1 LDLSISALDYQR
13 GIKNG
18 DFTVEEFISKS
29 LERIESVDKNLH
41 AFLKLNDLVLE
52 NAKEIDRKIKSN
64 QNVGKCLG
72 MPISVK
78 DNICIAGSRTT
89 CGSKALEHFIAPY
102 TATVVN
108 KLNSEDAII
117 IGKTN
122 LDEFAMGL
130 STEFSAYGES
140 KNPWNTDYVPGG
152 SSGGSAVSVSANEC
166 IASLGSDTGGSIR
179 NPASFC
185 SVVGLK
191 PTYGLV
197 SRYGL
202 VSYSN
207 SIEQIG
213 PLTKTVKDSAF
224 LLNIISGVDSN
235 DNTTID
241 NKNQD
246 YLKDL
251 DTGIEG
257 KKIGIISE
265 MTNSDGLSDNV
276 LNSTNDAIK
285 TFEKIGANCEYVSLQ
300 MVRYAVAAYYTI
312 TSTEAGSNLARYD
325 NIRYGYEFDSE
336 GFEFN
341 SYISRARNMLGP
353 EVKRRM
359 ILGGF
364 VPSAG
369 HAGKYFLKALKVKSK
384 LMSEIK
390 RIFEKFDFLIAPT
403 VPVQPFKFGE
413 KILDPNRLIDFMM
426 VDFNTVTA
434 NLTGIPAISVPY
446 KITNG
451 LPIGIQIMA
460 KHQEEHSLLQAAYA
474 LEKTV
479 ELPEV
484 PI

>member
-1 LDLSISALDYQR
+1 MDLSISASDYQR

-29 LERIESVDKNLH
+29 LERIELVDKNLH
-41 AFLKLNDLVLE
+41 AFLKLNDLALE
-52 NAKEIDRKIKSN
+52 NAKEIDRRIKSN

-89 CGSKALEHFIAPY
+89 CGSKALEHFKAPY
-102 TATVVN
+102 TATVVD
-108 KLNSEDAII
+108 KLNLEDAII

-185 SVVGLK
+185 SIVGLK

-213 PLTKTVKDSAF
+213 PMTKTVEDSAF
-224 LLNIISGVDSN
+224 LLNIISGIDSN
-235 DNTTID
+235 DNTTSNNRD
-241 NKNQD
+241 QD
-246 YLKDL
+246 YLKDI
-251 DTGIEG
+251 DAGIEG

-265 MTNSDGLSDNV
+265 MTSNEGLSNEV
-276 LNSTNDAIK
+276 LNATNDAIK
-285 TFEKIGANCEYVSLQ
+285 TFESIGANCEQVSLE
-300 MVRYAVAAYYTI
+300 MVPYAVAAYYTI

-325 NIRYGYEFDSE
+325 NIRYGYDFDSE

-341 SYISRARNMLGP
+341 SYISQARNKLGP

-384 LMSEIK
+384 LTSELE
-390 RIFEKFDFLIAPT
+390 RIFKKFDFLISPT
-403 VPVQPFKFGE
+403 VPIQPFKFGE
-413 KILDPNRLIDFMM
+413 KIKDPVSFML
-426 VDFNTVTA
+426 VDFNTVTS
-434 NLTGIPAISVPY
+434 NLTGKPAISVPY

-451 LPIGIQIMA
+451 LPIGMQIMA
-460 KHQEEHSLLQAAYA
+460 NSWKENELLQAAYA

>member
-1 LDLSISALDYQR
+1 MNLGISAFNYVNS
-13 GIKNG
+13 IKNG
-18 DFTVEEFISKS
+18 DFTVEEFIERSF
-29 LERIESVDKNLH
+29 ERIKKVDDKLH
-41 AFLKLNDLVLE
+41 AFLSFNDIALE
-52 NAKEIDRKIKSN
+52 KAKGIDRRISSN
-64 QNVGKCLG
+64 QKIGQCFG

-78 DNICIAGSRTT
+78 DNMCVEGTKTT
-89 CGSKALEHFIAPY
+89 CASKVLENFVSPY
-102 TATVVN
+102 TGTAVSR
-108 KLNSEDAII
+108 LEAEDAII

-130 STEFSAYGES
+130 STEFSAYGHS
-140 KNPWNTDYVPGG
+140 KNPWNIDYVPGG

-185 SVVGLK
+185 SIVGLK

-197 SRYGL
+197 SRFGL
-202 VSYSN
+202 VSYAN
-207 SIEQIG
+207 SLEQIG
-213 PLTKTVKDSAF
+213 PMTKTVEDSAF
-224 LLNIISGVDSN
+224 LLNIISGVDHN

-246 YLKDL
+246 YLKDI
-251 DTGIEG
+251 DAGITG
-257 KKIGIISE
+257 KKIGIVTE
-265 MTNSDGLSDNV
+265 MTNPDGLSTGV
-276 LNSTNDAIK
+276 LNATNDAIK
-285 TFEKIGANCEYVSLQ
+285 KFEDLGANCEQVSLG
-300 MVRYAVAAYYTI
+300 MSKYAVAAYYTI

-325 NIRYGYEFDSE
+325 NIRYGYEFDSS

-341 SYISRARNMLGP
+341 SYISQARSKLGP
-353 EVKRRM
+353 EVIRRM

-384 LMSEIK
+384 LITEINH
-390 RIFEKFDFLIAPT
+390 IFKKFDYLISPT
-403 VPVQPFKFGE
+403 VPIQPFKFGE
-413 KILDPNRLIDFMM
+413 KINDPVSFML

-434 NLTGIPAISVPY
+434 NLTGIPAISVPF
-446 KITNG
+446 KIEDG

-460 KHQEEHSLLQAAYA
+460 NHMDEHSLLQAAYA

-479 ELPEV
+479 SLPEV
-484 PI
+484 EI

>member
-1 LDLSISALDYQR
+1 LGKSITYLSKLLRNNKISSVELVDYFFDRIERFDNKIHSFLSTDKNFAIKQAKESDNK
-13 GIKNG
+13 IKNG
-18 DFTVEEFISKS
+18 DQSPLTGIPYM
-29 LERIESVDKNLH
+29 L
-41 AFLKLNDLVLE
+41 
-52 NAKEIDRKIKSN
+52 
-64 QNVGKCLG
+64 
-72 MPISVK
+72 K
-78 DNICIAGSRTT
+78 DNICTNNFPTTAGSKILNDFY
-89 CGSKALEHFIAPY
+89 SNY
-102 TATVVN
+102 DATVVK
-108 KLNSEDAII
+108 KLNIEGAVLL
-117 IGKTN
+117 GKGN
-122 LDEFAMGL
+122 LDEFAMGS
-130 STEFSAYGES
+130 STENSSFGPT
-140 KNPWNTDYVPGG
+140 KNPWDYDYVPGG
-152 SSGGSAVSVSANEC
+152 SSGGSGVSVSANEC

-202 VSYSN
+202 VSYAN

-213 PLTKTVKDSAF
+213 PMTKTVEDSAF
-224 LLNIISGVDSN
+224 LLNIISGIDSN

-246 YLKDL
+246 YLRDI
-251 DTGIEG
+251 DIGVSG
-257 KKIGIISE
+257 KKIGIVTEMINSE
-265 MTNSDGLSDNV
+265 GLSAEVANA
-276 LNSTNDAIK
+276 TNDAVK
-285 TFEKIGANCEYVSLQ
+285 TFEKLGANCEQVSLQ
-300 MVRYAVAAYYTI
+300 MVPYTVAAYYTI

-325 NIRYGYEFDSE
+325 NIRYGYELDSS

-341 SYISRARNMLGP
+341 SYISQARSKFGP
-353 EVKRRM
+353 EVIRRM

-369 HAGKYFLKALKVKSK
+369 HAGKYFSKALKVKSK
-384 LMSEIK
+384 LIAEIK
-390 RIFEKFDFLIAPT
+390 HVFEKFDYLISPT
-403 VPVQPFKFGE
+403 VPIQPFKFGD
-413 KILDPNRLIDFMM
+413 KINDPVSFMM

-460 KHQEEHSLLQAAYA
+460 NHNEEHSLLQAAHA

-479 ELPEV
+479 DLPEV
-484 PI
+484 PV

>member
-1 LDLSISALDYQR
+1 MDLSISALDYQK

-41 AFLKLNDLVLE
+41 AFLKLNDLALE

-64 QNVGKCLG
+64 QNVGKCFG

-78 DNICIAGSRTT
+78 DNICIAGSITT
-89 CGSKALEHFIAPY
+89 CGSKALEHFKAPY
-102 TATVVN
+102 TATVVD

-130 STEFSAYGES
+130 STEFSAYGKS
-140 KNPWNTDYVPGG
+140 KNPWNMDYVPGG

-202 VSYSN
+202 VSYAN

-213 PLTKTVKDSAF
+213 PLTKTVEDSAF
-224 LLNIISGVDSN
+224 LLNIISGIDPN
-235 DNTTID
+235 DNTTINND
-241 NKNQD
+241 NQD
-246 YLKDL
+246 YLSNIDA
-251 DTGIEG
+251 GIEG

-265 MTNSDGLSDNV
+265 MTNSEGINDEV

-285 TFEKIGANCEYVSLQ
+285 TFEKLGASCEYISLQ

-325 NIRYGYEFDSE
+325 NIRYGYEFDTE

-341 SYISRARNMLGP
+341 SYISQARNMLGP

-384 LMSEIK
+384 LIKEINL
-390 RIFEKFDFLIAPT
+390 ILAGLDFLISPT
-403 VPVQPFKFGE
+403 VPIQPFKFGE
-413 KILDPNRLIDFMM
+413 KIDDPVSFML

-434 NLTGIPAISVPY
+434 NLTGKPAISVPY
-446 KITNG
+446 KIVNG

-460 KHQEEHSLLQAAYA
+460 DSMDEISLLQAAHA

-479 ELPEV
+479 ELPKV